1 MMLDIIVQDFRLVTT
16 PYNTE
21 VDILLFFKHYD
32 PRKKSFSSYVGRL
45 FVKSAGKPI
54 EILSKLNKMAGYA
67 LNEEFNLYEEI
78 KFEPSVMVNRLTR
91 KSCSELASLRMVTI
105 CFQNSV
111 PVEGTNQYRYPD
123 VPSFLEY
130 VHDRQVHSLRPL
142 YLQLSRRCAYPNHS
156 HWMRSVKQILIF
168 PKGNNADPLSVLLTQ
183 QVYPMGGVNIQ
194 SEEINHRYKFPV
206 PRDLDRDL
214 GKYLSPE
221 TDSSVR
227 NLYLLHRPITINI
240 YTVSSVLS
248 SSFNALIIDR
258 KRLLEILAYQCNFSD
273 SGCGPSVK
281 TITTVQTD
289 H

>member
-1 MMLDIIVQDFRLVTT
+1 
-16 PYNTE
+16 
-21 VDILLFFKHYD
+21 
-32 PRKKSFSSYVGRL
+32 
-45 FVKSAGKPI
+45 
-54 EILSKLNKMAGYA
+54 MAGYA

-130 VHDRQVHSLRPL
+130 VHDRQ
-142 YLQLSRRCAYPNHS
+142 
-156 HWMRSVKQILIF
+156 QILIF